1 MINSVLCPTSLV
13 QAFVRVKWRG
23 LLSGRRGRI
32 RRSPEE
38 EESLRV
44 FLAESNFLVRV
55 LGLAVFGDGPGVCL
69 VIVFVP
75 LLFPTKPRVEGWYD
89 D

>member
-13 QAFVRVKWRG
+13 QVFVRVKWRG

-44 FLAESNFLVRV
+44 FLAEINFLVRV
-55 LGLAVFGDGPGVCL
+55 LGFTCFGHGPRALLVVVFER
-69 VIVFVP
+69 
-75 LLFPTKPRVEGWYD
+75 LFFSAKSRV
-89 D
+89 